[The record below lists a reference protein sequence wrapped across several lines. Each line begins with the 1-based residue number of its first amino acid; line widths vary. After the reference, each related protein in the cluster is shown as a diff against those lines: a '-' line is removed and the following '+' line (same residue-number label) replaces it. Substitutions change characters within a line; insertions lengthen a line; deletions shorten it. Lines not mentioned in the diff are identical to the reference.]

1 METTIMETRNWD
13 ALSAEEF
20 WQVAD
25 DLQDQTL
32 AHAEDLFSFI
42 ETADPEH
49 LVPILIQ
56 YRFFTIYYIPDLAIL
71 IARLRDGK
79 LRTFLADI
87 LSDELGYGDALKAH
101 PRLYDDF
108 LHTVGVNGAELD
120 SLALRANI
128 ELLDE
133 ARRDLMDPAKSS
145 TYGIGLRGMGG
156 ECVCQIY
163 LARLHEHLI
172 KNPWIQQN
180 RETIDWKF
188 WDLHVGEHDI
198 EHRLETRR
206 LINDEIVAH
215 SASGNGASR
224 PDAGGL
230 GDLGRGYYDS
240 MVSWSTFW
248 NNIFAAAKS
257 AKAERTTVRAEADFR
272 MAAAAVGS
280 GS

>member
-1 METTIMETRNWD
+1 MDTTIMETRNWD
-13 ALSAEEF
+13 AISAEEF

-25 DLQDQTL
+25 ELQDQTL

-108 LHTVGVNGAELD
+108 LHTIGVNGADLD
-120 SLALRANI
+120 RLALRANI
-128 ELLDE
+128 ELLDQ

-215 SASGNGASR
+215 GAAGNGAASE
-224 PDAGGL
+224 DTGGL

-257 AKAERTTVRAEADFR
+257 AEAERTTVRAEADFR
-272 MAAAAVGS
+272 MAAAGVGS
-280 GS
+280 AS